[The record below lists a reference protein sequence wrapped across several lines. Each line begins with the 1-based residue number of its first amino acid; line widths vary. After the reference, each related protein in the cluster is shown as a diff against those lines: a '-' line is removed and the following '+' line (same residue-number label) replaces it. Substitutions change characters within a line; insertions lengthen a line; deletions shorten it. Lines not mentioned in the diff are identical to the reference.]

1 MLLVDTR
8 RLTGP
13 SHLSRSPLVIVE
25 IALSSHDALDHAIA
39 LYRQELARMREALG
53 LSPRPDVV
61 QRPHAGG
68 VVLGYEAPIDV
79 MLACAEMSEW
89 AALSATRVFEGREA
103 VPLEPRRKE
112 IKAMLEQQRSPTLLA
127 LRDEAKRRGLPF
139 VWDDEIVTLGAGRR
153 SASFPIT
160 SLPEASTVDWEKV
173 GRIPIAL
180 VTGTNGKTT
189 SSRLLTHIAQGA
201 GLSVGAS
208 STGGITIAG
217 AMIEEGDCAGPGAAR
232 TVLRHPDVDLAILET
247 ARGGILRRGLA
258 VDECDVALITNV
270 SDDHLGLFGI
280 DDVAA
285 MAEVKGVVAHA
296 VRDGGT
302 AVLGAH
308 DPHLV
313 ALASRLRCDV
323 TMFAS
328 HEGRLHGEDPAAK
341 VMAAVRDSGK
351 RSVFT
356 HDGAIV
362 IADGKEAATLLRVDE
377 VPITFGGAADYNVQ
391 NVLGVVGAAL
401 ALGISREAIA
411 TGLRTFDMKDNPGR
425 GQVATVNGVTVLVD
439 FGHNPEGVR
448 AVLQLVAR
456 LRAKAAQGAGRLTV
470 ITGSPGDRPDREIE
484 EIARVI
490 AEARPDRV
498 LVRELADYLRGR
510 ALGDV
515 PALFRRTL
523 LASGLGESAF
533 ELAESEVDALA
544 KSLGSASPGDVV
556 ALLVHVDETA
566 VKAFLDARGAT

>member
-13 SHLSRSPLVIVE
+13 SHLSRAPLVIVE
-25 IALSSHDALDHAIA
+25 IALSTHDALDRATA
-39 LYRQELARMREALG
+39 LYRQELGRMRQSLG
-53 LSPRPDVV
+53 LSPNPDVV
-61 QRPHAGG
+61 QRAHAGG

-89 AALSATRVFEGREA
+89 AALSGIEVFEGRDPR
-103 VPLEPRRKE
+103 PLEPRRTE
-112 IKAMLEQQRSPTLLA
+112 IAAMLERQRSPRLLA
-127 LRDEAKRRGLPF
+127 LREEAKRRGLPF
-139 VWDDEIVTLGAGRR
+139 VWDDEMVTLGTGRR
-153 SASFPIT
+153 SASFPMT
-160 SLPEASTVDWEKV
+160 ELPEVAAVSWAKL
-173 GRIPIAL
+173 GRIPVAL

-217 AMIEEGDCAGPGAAR
+217 AMIEDGDCTGPGAAR

-285 MAEVKGVVAHA
+285 MAEVKAVVAHA

-308 DPHLV
+308 DEHLV
-313 ALASRLRCDV
+313 ALASRLHCHV

-328 HEGRLHGEDPAAK
+328 HEGRLYGEDPAAK
-341 VMAAVRDSGK
+341 VMAAVRESGK

-362 IADGKEAATLLRVDE
+362 KAEGKEGTTLLRVDE

-391 NVLGVVGAAL
+391 NALGVVGAAL

-411 TGLRTFDMKDNPGR
+411 TGLRSFDMKDNPGR
-425 GQVATVNGVTVLVD
+425 GQVATVDGVTVLVD

-448 AVLQLVAR
+448 AVMQLVAR
-456 LRAKAAQGAGRLTV
+456 LRARAAGGKLTV
-470 ITGSPGDRPDREIE
+470 ITGSPGDRPDREIAE
-484 EIARVI
+484 VARVI
-490 AEARPDRV
+490 AEAQPDRV
-498 LVRELADYLRGR
+498 IVRELADYLRGR

-515 PALFRRTL
+515 PAVFRRTL
-523 LASGLGESAF
+523 RASGLAASVF
-533 ELAESEVDALA
+533 ELAESEVDALDKA
-544 KSLGSASPGDVV
+544 LTSAAPGDVV
-556 ALLVHVDETA
+556 ALLVHVDETD